1 MKSIESLNI
10 GFIGAGNMA
19 EAIIRGLIERRV
31 FSPSRITVADTSSE
45 RRKLFSDSFGVTAT
59 PHNVEV
65 VSSAD
70 VIILAVKPQVMAS
83 VLAAVKDS
91 FTSSQLVISIAAGIL
106 TKTLDEGCGSKP
118 AIVRIMP
125 NTPALIGRGL
135 SAICLGPR
143 ATAVQMT
150 IAERIFKAVG
160 STIQVDESAMDAVTA
175 ISGSGPAYIF
185 YWMEAM
191 LKAAQE
197 SGFDPETARTL
208 VYQTFIGA
216 SQLAVSSTETPETLR
231 ARVTS
236 KGGTTEAAIRTMEE
250 SHVGSSI
257 EKAIRAAAL
266 RSRELS
272 QS

>member
-1 MKSIESLNI
+1 MKAIESLNI

-31 FSPSRITVADTSSE
+31 LSPSRIMVADTSVE
-45 RRKLFSDSFGVTAT
+45 RRKLFSESFGVAAT
-59 PHNVEV
+59 PDNLEV
-65 VSSAD
+65 VTSSD

-83 VLAAVKDS
+83 VLSAVKDS
-91 FTSSQLVISIAAGIL
+91 FKSPQLVISIAAGIL
-106 TKTLDEGCGSKP
+106 TKTLDAGCGSKP

-125 NTPALIGRGL
+125 NTPALIGRGI
-135 SAICLGPR
+135 SAICPGPR
-143 ATAVQMT
+143 AEAVHVNIT
-150 IAERIFKAVG
+150 ERIFASVG

-191 LKAAQE
+191 LKAARE
-197 SGFDPETARTL
+197 AGFDHETARTL

-216 SQLAVSSTETPETLR
+216 SQLADSSADAPETLR

-257 EKAIRAAAL
+257 EKAIQAAAR

-272 QS
+272 QT